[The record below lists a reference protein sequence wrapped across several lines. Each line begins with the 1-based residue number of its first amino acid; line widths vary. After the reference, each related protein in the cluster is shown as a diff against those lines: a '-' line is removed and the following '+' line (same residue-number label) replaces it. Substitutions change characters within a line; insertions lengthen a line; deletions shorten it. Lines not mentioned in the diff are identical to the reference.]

1 MQLAMSWATIRSPAG
16 DDQSVSFSS
25 PVNAFT
31 VLGVVPMST
40 SKVASAADY
49 LSDGS
54 SNEKKTG
61 VYGLSLHRLSPAEV
75 MAQSV
80 AVIAPSASM
89 AALISLAFVA
99 AGNATWLSYAVAGI
113 GLCLVGMN
121 INQFARRSA
130 SPGSLYSYTTMG
142 LGPLF
147 GVMVGWGWLVA
158 YLGCGIAIAGASS
171 SFMLIL
177 LHSPTGAAWPYIT
190 FAIAILLPWY
200 VAYRDVTLSA
210 KLMLYLQFGSMAL
223 ISVVILGVFMRAG
236 FHVHV
241 PQLTLQGFTLKGFF
255 LGLVLA
261 VFCNIGFESSTA
273 LGEEAKNPLK
283 TIPRSVIGATV
294 ISSAFYVVSAFAIVG
309 GFTAAGATL
318 DGNADVLGTLA
329 NYVHMGWL
337 APVLIVMVLISALGC
352 TLGSFTAGCHV
363 LFTMAR
369 HGVVPAKIG
378 GAHEKNETPG
388 LSVTICAAISLFI
401 GFFCMA
407 FWGMG
412 PTDILNDVSTM
423 ATYGF
428 LVGFV
433 LISLAAP
440 VYLKK
445 IGKLTPSAIVISA
458 LAMIFMVA
466 PIVGSFYPLPD
477 PPIRYYPYIFM
488 GYLAVGVIWLFIL
501 WMTNA
506 GVIQKIEADLEGIAS
521 RYGTAPKGEIIHAEV
536 EGVAEP
542 KAPVVEGEPGPATA

>member
-1 MQLAMSWATIRSPAG
+1 
-16 DDQSVSFSS
+16 
-25 PVNAFT
+25 
-31 VLGVVPMST
+31 MST
-40 SKVASAADY
+40 TKVAGLADY
-49 LSDGS
+49 TSDAPT
-54 SNEKKTG
+54 NEKKTG
-61 VYGLSLHRLSPAEV
+61 VYGLSLHRLSPSEV

-121 INQFARRSA
+121 VNQFARRSA
-130 SPGSLYSYTTMG
+130 SPGSLYTYTTMG

-158 YLGCGIAIAGASS
+158 YLGCGIAIAGASAN
-171 SFMLIL
+171 FMLL
-177 LHSPTGAAWPYIT
+177 LFHSPTGAAWPYVT

-200 VAYRDVTLSA
+200 CAYRDVKLSA
-210 KLMLYLQFGSMAL
+210 KMMLYLQFGSMAL
-223 ISVVILGVFMRAG
+223 ITLVIIGVFLKTG
-236 FHVHV
+236 LKVHI
-241 PQLTLQGFTLKGFF
+241 PHLTLQGFTAKGFF

-283 TIPRSVIGATV
+283 TIPRAVIGATV
-294 ISSAFYVVSAFAIVG
+294 ISSTFYVLSSFAIVG
-309 GFTAAGATL
+309 GFAAAGATL
-318 DGNADVLGTLA
+318 DGNADVLKTLA
-329 NYVHMGWL
+329 VYVGMGWL
-337 APVLIVMVLISALGC
+337 APILTIMVLISALGC

-378 GAHEKNETPG
+378 GAHQTNETPG
-388 LSVTICAAISLFI
+388 VSVTICAFISLVI
-401 GFFCMA
+401 GFFCMKYWA
-407 FWGMG
+407 MG
-412 PTDILNDVSTM
+412 PMDILNDVSTM

-433 LISLAAP
+433 LIAIAAP

-445 IGKLTPSAIVISA
+445 IGQLTPSAILISA
-458 LAMIFMVA
+458 LAIVFMVV

-477 PPIRYYPYIFM
+477 PPIRYFPYIFM
-488 GYLAVGVIWLFIL
+488 GYLAIGVIWLSVL
-501 WMTNA
+501 WFMKT
-506 GVIQKIEADLEGIAS
+506 GVIQKIEADLEGIGA

-536 EGVAEP
+536 AGVAEP
-542 KAPVVEGEPGPATA
+542 VAIAEPEGGPVTA